1 MIFNWLAFQA
11 PPQFDL
17 NVPWMGYG
25 AALLYALLAGLLLTR
40 YRHTFNKLKQRRWI
54 LFAACMVMAPLLD
67 RVLVVTIPGTG
78 TQNEVATGILGFVPL
93 MAAALWLG
101 SGPAGL
107 VGLVGGTVHALF
119 TTGRMTQ
126 PVEMALV
133 GIFLAIAFNQPYKG
147 RAGRL
152 LRLPLVSTPLVVI
165 LFAWPLE
172 LAGIFASG
180 KAGMLANLER
190 TISYVFPVLVINLL
204 TGLVAAALSQI
215 VLARRPDWQP
225 VSDNQLISAPWHR
238 HLNRRLLYTFAPP
251 AVLSILL
258 VAIVVGLAGYRA
270 ATRLIVAE
278 MSRDAVKIGALTE
291 DQQSS
296 PLAEVLFDSLVG
308 SGEGL
313 IVDGSGQ
320 VVFSSTGSDL
330 EGRAF
335 SVEGLRLITQSG
347 GGSAYLQVQPD
358 GTRQIVYV
366 LPLDAA
372 SRSAVIIVPD
382 EVVLRL
388 AIQIAFPLLL
398 LLTVVMA
405 GLLVL
410 FLGLIR
416 RITEPLEMMVEAT
429 DLIAAGQLS
438 KSLPTSG
445 EDEIGRLASAFEK
458 MQARLRE
465 RLVEQE
471 RLLDVS
477 RSVASNLE
485 LFRAMPPIL
494 SSALDVTEGQGVR
507 ITLSREESSSS
518 QSFQTGP
525 LASAMAV
532 LDSQLLDLV
541 ERQGTTVIS
550 RLWRASGTLDI
561 TELDPG
567 IKSLV
572 ALPLRRDTRF
582 LGVMW
587 IGYDEERTFEE
598 AEMTFL
604 STLSGQAA
612 VATANAQLYTEAAE
626 GRQRMEA
633 VLQST
638 ADGIVAV
645 DPDGKIILF
654 NPAAEKYLGLRAE
667 RAMGSKAINVINA
680 PELTRLLVDFQEP
693 NAVLEIKSRDNR
705 TLLVSISTIVGQRGT
720 IAGRVAVVRDIT
732 AIKDLDNMKTVFIRM
747 VSHDLKSP
755 LTYMRGYASLVP
767 ISGDLNERQKE
778 ALNWINGG
786 IEAISQLADRLT
798 YLGKLQFGEDV
809 ELDTALVDVEELIRE
824 ESRRHIELARQKR
837 ISVELAVEE
846 NLPLLLA
853 DGLLYGHAIT
863 NLIQNALKYTPDG
876 GKVTIRAYRDGEDK
890 LSISV
895 HDTGIGI
902 RKEDQPRLFE
912 AFYRVPHRDGDPQR
926 PSGSGI
932 GLALVKAIAE
942 AHDGAV
948 SVESEFGQGSTFIM
962 TLPILNAEEIA
973 DKQ

>member
-1 MIFNWLAFQA
+1 MTFQT
-11 PPQFDL
+11 PSHLDL
-17 NVPWMGYG
+17 SVPWLGYV
-25 AALLYALLAGLLLTR
+25 AALVYALLAGFFLTR
-40 YRHTFNKLKQRRWI
+40 YRHSFNKLKKQRWI
-54 LFAACMVMAPLLD
+54 LFAVCLITAPLLD
-67 RVLVVTIPGTG
+67 RAFVVTIPSIG
-78 TQNEVATGILGFVPL
+78 TQTEVAAGVFGFVPL

-107 VGLVGGTVHALF
+107 VGLVSGMTHALF
-119 TTGRMTQ
+119 VSGRLTQ

-133 GIFLAIAFNQPYKG
+133 GILLAIVFNQPYRGKLA
-147 RAGRL
+147 RW
-152 LRLPLVSTPLVVI
+152 LRLPLVAVPLVAI
-165 LFAWPLE
+165 LAAWPLE
-172 LAGIFASG
+172 LAGIFTTG
-180 KAGMLANLER
+180 RAGLLANLER
-190 TISYVFPVLVINLL
+190 TISYIFPVLEIYLL
-204 TGLVAAALSQI
+204 TGLIAAALFQI
-215 VLARRPDWQP
+215 VLARRSAWQP
-225 VSDNQLISAPWHR
+225 VRDDQLVVAPWQK

-258 VAIVVGLAGYRA
+258 VAIVAGLAGYRA
-270 ATRLIVAE
+270 AMRLIVAE
-278 MSRDAVKIGALTE
+278 MSRDALKIGALAE
-291 DQQSS
+291 NQESS

-313 IVDGSGQ
+313 IIDSGGQIVFNAADSEFEGQ
-320 VVFSSTGSDL
+320 V
-330 EGRAF
+330 F
-335 SVEGLRLITQSG
+335 SVENMRFLFYSG
-347 GGSAYLQVQPD
+347 SGSAYLQVQAD

-366 LPLDAA
+366 LPLEDGAE
-372 SRSAVIIVPD
+372 SQSAVIIVPD
-382 EVVLRL
+382 EVVLQL

-398 LLTVVMA
+398 MLTLLMA
-405 GLLVL
+405 GLLIL
-410 FLGLIR
+410 FLRLIR
-416 RITEPLEMMVEAT
+416 RITDPLEMMVEAT
-429 DLIAAGQLS
+429 DLVAAGRLS
-438 KSLPTSG
+438 ESLPYVG
-445 EDEIGRLASAFEK
+445 EDEIGRLASAFGK
-458 MQARLRE
+458 MQTRLRE

-477 RSVASNLE
+477 RSVSSNLE

-494 SSALDVTEGQGVR
+494 NSALDVTDSQGVR
-507 ITLSREESSSS
+507 IALSREKASSS

-532 LDSQLLDLV
+532 LDEQLLDLV

-550 RLWRASGTLDI
+550 RLWRASGTLDLA
-561 TELDPG
+561 ELDPS

-572 ALPLRRDTRF
+572 ALPLRRDTTF

-587 IGYDEERTFEE
+587 VGYDEERAFEE

-604 STLSGQAA
+604 STLAGQAA
-612 VATANAQLYTEAAE
+612 VAIANAQLFAEAAE
-626 GRQRMEA
+626 GRRRMEA

-654 NPAAEKYLGLRAE
+654 NPAAEKYLGVRAE
-667 RAMGSKAINVINA
+667 RALGSKAITAIAA
-680 PELTRLLVDFQEP
+680 PELTHLLVDFQEP
-693 NAVLEIKSRDNR
+693 NAVLEIKSRDSR
-705 TLLVSISTIVGQRGT
+705 TLLVSISTIVGQRSAV
-720 IAGRVAVVRDIT
+720 AGRVAVVRDIT

-786 IEAISQLADRLT
+786 IEAIAQLADRLT

-809 ELDTALVDVEELIRE
+809 ELDLSLIDVEELIRE
-824 ESRRHIELARQKR
+824 ESGKHIELARQKR
-837 ISVELAVEE
+837 ISVELDIEE
-846 NLPLLLA
+846 KLPLLLA

-863 NLIQNALKYTPDG
+863 NLIQNALKYTPDD
-876 GKVTIRAYRDGEDK
+876 GKVLVKAYRDGENR
-890 LSISV
+890 LSV
-895 HDTGIGI
+895 AVRDTGIGI
-902 RKEDQPRLFE
+902 RKEDQGRLFE

-942 AHDGAV
+942 AHDGTV
-948 SVESEFGQGSTFIM
+948 GVESDFGKGSTFII
-962 TLPILNAEEIA
+962 TLPILNADEIA

>member
-1 MIFNWLAFQA
+1 M
-11 PPQFDL
+11 
-17 NVPWMGYG
+17 
-25 AALLYALLAGLLLTR
+25 TR
-40 YRHTFNKLKQRRWI
+40 YRHSFNKLKQQRWI
-54 LFAACMVMAPLLD
+54 LFAACMITTPLLD
-67 RVLVVTIPGTG
+67 QVLVVTMPGIG
-78 TQNEVATGILGFVPL
+78 AQNEMAAGIFGFVPL
-93 MAAALWLG
+93 VAAALWLG

-107 VGLVGGTVHALF
+107 IGLVGGMTHALF
-119 TTGRMTQ
+119 VTGRLTQ

-133 GIFLAIAFNQPYKG
+133 GILLAIVFNQPYRG
-147 RAGRL
+147 QPARW
-152 LRLPLVSTPLVVI
+152 LRLPPVAVLLVVV
-165 LFAWPLE
+165 LAAWPLE
-172 LAGIFASG
+172 LAGIFATG
-180 KAGMLANLER
+180 RAGLLANLER
-190 TISYVFPVLVINLL
+190 TISYISPVLEIYLL
-204 TGLVAAALSQI
+204 TGLVAAALFQVI
-215 VLARRPDWQP
+215 LARRPAWQP
-225 VSDNQLISAPWHR
+225 VRDEQLIVAPWQK

-251 AVLSILL
+251 AVLSIIL
-258 VAIVVGLAGYRA
+258 VAIVAGLAGYRA
-270 ATRLIVAE
+270 AMRLIAAE
-278 MSRDAVKIGALTE
+278 MSRDAVKIGALSE
-291 DQQSS
+291 SQESS

-313 IVDGSGQ
+313 IIDSSGQ
-320 VVFSSTGSDL
+320 IVFSAADSEFES
-330 EGRAF
+330 RVF
-335 SVEGLRLITQSG
+335 PVENMRFLFYSG
-347 GGSAYLQVQPD
+347 GGSAYLQVQAD

-366 LPLDAA
+366 LPLDGTE
-372 SRSAVIIVPD
+372 SQSAVIIVPD

-398 LLTVVMA
+398 MLTILMA
-405 GLLVL
+405 GLLIL
-410 FLGLIR
+410 FLRLIR
-416 RITEPLEMMVEAT
+416 RITDPLEMMVEAT
-429 DLIAAGQLS
+429 GSIAAGRLS
-438 KSLPTSG
+438 ESLPYGG

-458 MQARLRE
+458 MQIRLQE

-477 RSVASNLE
+477 RSVSSNLE

-494 SSALDVTEGQGVR
+494 NSALDVTDGRGVR
-507 ITLSREESSSS
+507 IALSREEAPSS
-518 QSFQTGP
+518 QTFQTGP

-532 LDSQLLDLV
+532 LDGQLLDLV

-561 TELDPG
+561 NELDPN

-572 ALPLRRDTRF
+572 ALPLRRDTTF
-582 LGVMW
+582 LGMMW
-587 IGYDEERTFEE
+587 VGYDEERSFEE

-604 STLSGQAA
+604 STLAGQAA
-612 VATANAQLYTEAAE
+612 VAIANAQLFAEAAE
-626 GRQRMEA
+626 GRRRMEA

-654 NPAAEKYLGLRAE
+654 NPAAEKYLGVRAE
-667 RAMGSKAINVINA
+667 RALGSKAITAINA

-693 NAVLEIKSRDNR
+693 NAVLETKSRDNR
-705 TLLVSISTIVGQRGT
+705 TLLVSISTIVGQRSAV
-720 IAGRVAVVRDIT
+720 AGRVAVVRDIT

-798 YLGKLQFGEDV
+798 YLGKLQFGENV
-809 ELDTALVDVEELIRE
+809 ELDLALVDVEELIRE
-824 ESRRHIELARQKR
+824 ETGRHIELARQKR
-837 ISVELAVEE
+837 ISVDLDIEE
-846 NLPLLLA
+846 KLPLLLA

-863 NLIQNALKYTPDG
+863 NLIQNALKYTPGD
-876 GKVTIRAYRDGEDK
+876 GKVIVKAYRDAEDR
-890 LSISV
+890 LSV
-895 HDTGIGI
+895 AVRDTGIGI
-902 RKEDQPRLFE
+902 RKEDQGRLFE

-942 AHDGAV
+942 AHDGTV
-948 SVESEFGQGSTFIM
+948 GVESEFGKGSTFVIS
-962 TLPILNAEEIA
+962 LPILDAEEIA
-973 DKQ
+973 DRQ